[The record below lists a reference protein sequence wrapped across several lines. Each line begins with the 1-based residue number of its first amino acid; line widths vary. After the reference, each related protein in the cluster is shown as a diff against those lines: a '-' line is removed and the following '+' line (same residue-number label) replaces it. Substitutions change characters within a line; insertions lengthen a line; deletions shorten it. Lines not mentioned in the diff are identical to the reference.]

1 MIYMG
6 LRKEL
11 KNDIWKVID
20 GEKVPKE
27 KKNKFRLL
35 VLQLLLE
42 SKGFNLGNAFQI
54 ADELEKEYN
63 KIVDDFD
70 NCLMDSNGDLINVL
84 KNINDK
90 YDNKIKSLL
99 HKVEKLKNGE

>member
-1 MIYMG
+1 MG
-6 LRKEL
+6 LRREL

-20 GEKVPKE
+20 GEKIPEVKI
-27 KKNKFRLL
+27 NKFRLL

-54 ADELEKEYN
+54 ADDLEKEYN

-70 NCLMDSNGDLINVL
+70 KSLVDSNGDLINVL

-99 HKVEKLKNGE
+99 DKVEKLKNGENK